1 MRFKGVEKE
10 EGGWV
15 YLAMGEM
22 FEARIWRIV
31 GGGGQEDGTSA
42 ICESLRSVDK
52 EDLPMSPLT
61 PNQRWWPPNSADLQ
75 AGALLES
82 SGLQAAGCNRRC
94 GIGVNTEKLQGF

>member
-1 MRFKGVEKE
+1 MDGSILQWGRCSRLGS
-10 EGGWV
+10 GGLW
-15 YLAMGEM
+15 
-22 FEARIWRIV
+22 
-31 GGGGQEDGTSA
+31 GGGGQGDGTSA